1 LRSKIKKMEKKPA
14 VCFKRR
20 GTILWSPSLISYTYW
35 LLLASRAAALL
46 CSRCEMWSSKRDE
59 GFLGSEYRCMG
70 ASPARSSIVAAD
82 LKLYDMAWDAARPLS
97 VSGGGTDTG
106 PDDA

>member
-1 LRSKIKKMEKKPA
+1 
-14 VCFKRR
+14 
-20 GTILWSPSLISYTYW
+20 
-35 LLLASRAAALL
+35 
-46 CSRCEMWSSKRDE
+46 
-59 GFLGSEYRCMG
+59 MG
-70 ASPARSSIVAAD
+70 ASPARSSIAAD